1 MLVPK
6 HRNSSVVFQTFLYS
20 LCICVL
26 SYNPDTGTIYRR
38 GVQAR
43 ADFENIL
50 MGRQTS
56 LSPAVRARIHVY
68 VLPKSSEWSEGE
80 GGTRYRNGSKTL
92 RLLFV
97 IVSNNTRPKHARRG
111 PTHYLLVQCCCF
123 WKIKKKVHSAYKKIH
138 DNRYIYIYI
147 LHKAFACKIKSDR
160 FYAVC

>member
-56 LSPAVRARIHVY
+56 LSPAVRARYYMYTSCQSLAKGRRERVARGTGT
-68 VLPKSSEWSEGE
+68 VLKLCDYCLLLCRITHGPNTP
-80 GGTRYRNGSKTL
+80 GGG
-92 RLLFV
+92 
-97 IVSNNTRPKHARRG
+97 RRTIFSCSVVASG
-111 PTHYLLVQCCCF
+111 
-123 WKIKKKVHSAYKKIH
+123 K
-138 DNRYIYIYI
+138 
-147 LHKAFACKIKSDR
+147 
-160 FYAVC
+160 